1 MQHRLSVLIVEDDAT
16 LREALCDTVRLAGDQ
31 VLEAADGEQALRVL
45 ATAEPDLVITDVQMD
60 RMGGAALLRHLRRD
74 RPELPVVMITA
85 HGSVRQAVEAMQEG
99 ASDYLL
105 KPFEA
110 EVLLSLLERFRLP
123 SPSVEGMV
131 AESPAMLKICQLLT
145 RVACSDATVLLSG
158 ESGVGKEVVARYLH
172 RCSDRAD
179 GPFVAINCA
188 AIPENMLEAMLFGY
202 EKGAYT
208 GAHQA
213 RPGKFE
219 TADGG
224 TLLLDEIS
232 EMDLGLQAKLLR
244 VLQERE
250 VERLGGNTPI
260 PLDVR
265 VVATTNRD
273 LGAAVAAGEFREDL
287 YYRLNVIPVQVPP
300 LRDRAEDIPALAR
313 TFLARF
319 TAGRPL
325 RFSPEALARLQAQPW
340 RGNVR
345 ELQNCIQRAAL
356 LAEGGQ
362 VSEAVLR
369 QALDLGGLDTVVQ
382 AATPDSKAE
391 HLPSTEV
398 PQLDGRLKAHER
410 EMIVSVL
417 SAVNGSRKKAAEQL
431 GISPRTLRYKLARLR
446 EMGHAV

>member
-300 LRDRAEDIPALAR
+300 LRDRAEDIPLLAR

-345 ELQNCIQRAAL
+345 ELQNCIQRAVL
-356 LAEGGQ
+356 LAECDQ

-369 QALDLGGLDTVVQ
+369 QALDLGGLDTVAQ

-391 HLPSTEV
+391 HLQSTEV